1 MPVRPLGNPL
11 IPYDTPLHV
20 TELLLQILKITF
32 EDLPEDYPY
41 RFVRDDFD
49 SSGIAFDVALNKDS
63 EVYGRKP
70 LVVVSRGMQG
80 AGPTVVGDLAHVNL
94 PTHAKAGSN
103 LVTSSVNIQVVSK
116 TKAEVE
122 IVAQHIFS
130 LLLMCRTHMPKL
142 LGIHMVNSLS
152 LSEVTKMED
161 DDTVFHTQISLDYSI
176 QYKWSQETKN
186 EVLRSI
192 ATQISELAKTP

>member
-1 MPVRPLGNPL
+1 M
-11 IPYDTPLHV
+11 
-20 TELLLQILKITF
+20 
-32 EDLPEDYPY
+32 
-41 RFVRDDFD
+41 
-49 SSGIAFDVALNKDS
+49 
-63 EVYGRKP
+63 
-70 LVVVSRGMQG
+70 
-80 AGPTVVGDLAHVNL
+80 
-94 PTHAKAGSN
+94 
-103 LVTSSVNIQVVSK
+103 NIQVVSK

-186 EVLRSI
+186 EVLRGI
-192 ATQISELAKTP
+192 ATKISGRD